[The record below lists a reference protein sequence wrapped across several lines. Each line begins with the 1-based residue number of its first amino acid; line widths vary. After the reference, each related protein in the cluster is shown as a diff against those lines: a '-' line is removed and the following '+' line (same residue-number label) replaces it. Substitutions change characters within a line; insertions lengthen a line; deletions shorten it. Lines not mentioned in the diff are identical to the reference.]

1 MAQTTL
7 GQRVKEVIVYY
18 SPLGCISFGGPQASI
33 AIIFDLFV
41 IKKKWLSEEMF
52 TELYAISNALPGPPS
67 IQLGFTIALIRG
79 GVIPAIVAFIV
90 TCLPGAVVMGA
101 IGYGVSQLG
110 TTDALPTWVLYIE
123 RSLGAV
129 SIALIAI
136 AVKQLVSKLLVD
148 KTTCTLAAV
157 AAVVVINFTA
167 VAWMI
172 PFVMF
177 CGGLITY
184 IEAEAPKWIEKYKLK
199 RAPPP
204 ETVTVEIQDEP
215 EVSATPAPAEPET
228 NDNRIYFS
236 YTVKAGIIL
245 LVIFAGLL
253 VFSAIV
259 RSQNYNQP
267 INLFTTFYFVGAIIF
282 GGGPV
287 VVPLLYQYVVSSTN
301 WLSPSEFLMGF
312 ALINIM
318 PGPNFN
324 FAAYCGALS
333 FRESGWS
340 ATLGA
345 FMAWIGI
352 FLPGLLIKAGVLPIW
367 RNYRELPVLRSIFKG
382 LNSVAVGLIFA
393 AIFILWNKAI
403 ALKDGKVAS
412 LGEYSGWTG
421 VMIIAFLAMDT
432 WKLQPWWAVG
442 AGAIVG
448 VLGWVMDGKP

>member
-1 MAQTTL
+1 MAPTTL

-33 AIIFDLFV
+33 AILFDLFV

-215 EVSATPAPAEPET
+215 EVPATPAPAEPET

-267 INLFTTFYFVGAIIF
+267 INLFTTFYF
-282 GGGPV
+282 
-287 VVPLLYQYVVSSTN
+287 
-301 WLSPSEFLMGF
+301 FLMGF

-318 PGPNFN
+318 PGPNYN